1 MGREAR
7 EGSGMN
13 ELRVTGVRQKSSGA
27 VVVRMG
33 DGVREMTVVASRRTP
48 AELQAALSDLG
59 GLFNKFL
66 RQSQPIFAAMRCD
79 AVAAE
84 AGYDDAGCLC
94 KAKVSVEAVLGGISE
109 PYKTATPFS
118 RTHGGD
124 CVPLSKD
131 ALAALLRVLDLG
143 RELVKGDV
151 AQLKLDLW
159 EDEEEVADEAA

>member
-1 MGREAR
+1 
-7 EGSGMN
+7 MN

-59 GLFNKFL
+59 GQAHKFL
-66 RQSQPIFAAMRCD
+66 RVSSALPSMRCD

-84 AGYDDAGCLC
+84 AGWDDAGAMC
-94 KAKVSVEAVLGGISE
+94 KAKVSVEAVLAGVSE
-109 PYKTATPFS
+109 PWRWSTPFS

-131 ALAALLRVLDLG
+131 ARAALLRVLDLG